1 MVELNLNMPTTGV
14 AGLCAVVPTGSI
26 NAPVLVI
33 FALPVPS
40 GAISISPFDV
50 DVILFPFTSKS
61 PPSCGVV
68 SSTTSFIETACT
80 LAVVWYKLLPSVI

>member
-1 MVELNLNMPTTGV
+1 MPTTGV

-33 FALPVPS
+33 FALPVPFGS
-40 GAISISPFDV
+40 ISTSPFDV
-50 DVILFPFTSKS
+50 DTILFPLTSKS

-68 SSTTSFIETACT
+68 SSTTDVGTVA
-80 LAVVWYKLLPSVI
+80 KLTVPDPSVCKN